1 MIRRIPQTQIIF
13 SAPNQNKN
21 SKEQNNNQ
29 FVTARMTRPAVTNL
43 NTVPQKQNPFVSKIK
58 QNFNDIKSYFS
69 SKFSS

>member
-13 SAPNQNKN
+13 TTPNQNKN
-21 SKEQNNNQ
+21 PNQQNSNE
-29 FVTARMTRPAVTNL
+29 FVTARLTSPAVTTL
-43 NTVPQKQNPFVSKIK
+43 NSVPQKQNPFVSKIK